1 MEESHLLVNPTPPN
15 TKRNP
20 DPTSDSP
27 IPTHPN
33 PPKTMSSQDP
43 DPKQSPDPETLIDP
57 EPKQPSSEGSE
68 VEAEVGAEG
77 EGEGEEEEGE
87 CGFCLFMKA
96 GGCKESFVGWEN
108 CIKDAEENKEDI
120 VEKCFEATAALKK
133 CMEAH
138 ADYYEPILRAERKAE
153 EQAIIELEKEKE
165 EMDLGSKEDSKDLQ
179 KKSDG

>member
-1 MEESHLLVNPTPPN
+1 
-15 TKRNP
+15 
-20 DPTSDSP
+20 
-27 IPTHPN
+27 
-33 PPKTMSSQDP
+33 MSSQDP
-43 DPKQSPDPETLIDP
+43 DPKQSPDPKTPNDP
-57 EPKQPSSEGSE
+57 EPKQPQNEES
-68 VEAEVGAEG
+68 EVGAEG
-77 EGEGEEEEGE
+77 GEEDEEGE

-108 CIKDAEENKEDI
+108 CIREAEENKEDI

-133 CMEAH
+133 CMDAH

-165 EMDLGSKEDSKDLQ
+165 EMDLGSQEGSKDLQ